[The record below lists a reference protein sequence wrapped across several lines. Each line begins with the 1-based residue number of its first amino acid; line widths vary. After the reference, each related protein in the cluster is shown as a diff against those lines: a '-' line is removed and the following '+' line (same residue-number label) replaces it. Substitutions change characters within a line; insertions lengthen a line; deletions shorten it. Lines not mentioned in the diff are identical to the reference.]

1 MRLEDLDLFPKK
13 EESEWSHREKR
24 GKCEGE
30 TNMLEMKG
38 CNCIQ

>member
-1 MRLEDLDLFPKK
+1 MRLEDFDLFPKK
-13 EESEWSHREKR
+13 EKSEWSHREKR
-24 GKCEGE
+24 EKWEGE